1 MTDILIRNVPDD
13 VIAEI
18 DSHADRI
25 GLSRVEYV
33 RRQLLRESTR
43 TRAHITPAD
52 LAASDV
58 RLQDLLDPEL
68 MDAAWR

>member
-13 VIAEI
+13 VVAEI
-18 DSHADRI
+18 DSQAERI

-43 TRAHITPAD
+43 TRTTITPAD
-52 LAASDV
+52 LILSSA
-58 RLQDLLDPEL
+58 RLHDLLDADL
-68 MDAAWR
+68 MDAAWQ